1 VSENNDSLITLAVLV
16 VNFRRAVDT
25 VECLDSLLRIQEPRF
40 DIFLVDNGSG
50 EEDAALLNEYA
61 ARYPEWITFFA
72 DSQNRGFTGAH
83 NRLFADI
90 LPKRSYE
97 YLLLLNNDTSVEPD
111 FLMQMLKRIDRSQ
124 RIEMVAARMMK
135 YDNRTCIDN
144 LGITFYKCGLASNRK
159 SIEDPLLGP
168 CGGCALYTA
177 DLLQHIYQATGEYFD
192 DQFFCYAEDTDL
204 AWRSVLLGYRAA
216 YAGDAVVYHKG
227 SIASGGPNSD
237 FVLYHGIR
245 NSLFVLIKDVPL
257 YFLLKNLGWIILLH
271 SAIFLRY
278 MIKGKLMIVLNLYK
292 DFIMG
297 ISRMRK
303 KRQLLHQKKLT
314 KIKEINQ
321 LVSKNFYDHQYLKSA
336 LKELIPAH
344 LRIYFSGG
352 IKT

>member
-1 VSENNDSLITLAVLV
+1 MIIELVSIIWASRFINADWLPIVNRLKIHSLVPVAVVHYIRLIYCSMSI
-16 VNFRRAVDT
+16 RRPANT
-25 VECLDSLLRIQEPRF
+25 SMINSFAMLRIRTWH
-40 DIFLVDNGSG
+40 G
-50 EEDAALLNEYA
+50 
-61 ARYPEWITFFA
+61 
-72 DSQNRGFTGAH
+72 GA
-83 NRLFADI
+83 
-90 LPKRSYE
+90 
-97 YLLLLNNDTSVEPD
+97 
-111 FLMQMLKRIDRSQ
+111 
-124 RIEMVAARMMK
+124 
-135 YDNRTCIDN
+135 
-144 LGITFYKCGLASNRK
+144 
-159 SIEDPLLGP
+159 
-168 CGGCALYTA
+168 
-177 DLLQHIYQATGEYFD
+177 
-192 DQFFCYAEDTDL
+192 
-204 AWRSVLLGYRAA
+204 VLLGYRAA

-227 SIASGGPNSD
+227 SVASGGPNSD

-352 IKT
+352 VKT